1 MIIRRIDVLSAA
13 KMGGFIGLAIGLIAG
28 ILFFLMSS
36 LGGVASALAQQDSG
50 MGWAMGMG
58 VLALVILPV
67 MYAVCGFIGGAI
79 QSFVYNIAAKYVGGI
94 RIETE

>member
-13 KMGGFIGLAIGLIAG
+13 KMGGIIGLALGLIAG

-36 LGGVASALAQQDSG
+36 LGGMASALTQHDSG
-50 MGWAMGMG
+50 MGWVVGMG
-58 VLALVILPV
+58 ALALVMLPV
-67 MYAVCGFIGGAI
+67 MYAVFGFIGGAI
-79 QSFVYNIAAKYVGGI
+79 QAFVYNIAARFVGGI